1 MTVSFYSRSDA
12 FGAFSNF
19 ASYGVEMDGLWWPT
33 VEHYFQAQKFEDPAY
48 RERIRGCH
56 SPKQAAELG
65 RSRKLPLR
73 TDWDAVKDGV
83 MRAAVLKKFQTHEAL
98 AEMLLSTGEDVIVEN
113 APGDYYW
120 GCGKD
125 GSGLN
130 RLGEILMETRA
141 LIRASVAPA
150 REGR

>member
-1 MTVSFYSRSDA
+1 MTIYFYSRTDD

-19 ASYGVEMDGLWWPT
+19 APHGVEMEGLWWPT
-33 VEHYFQAQKFEDPAY
+33 VEHYFQAQKFTDEAQ
-48 RERIRGCH
+48 RARIHACH

-65 RSRKLPLR
+65 RSRKVPLR
-73 TDWDAVKDGV
+73 ADWEAVKDDI
-83 MRAAVLKKFQTHEAL
+83 MRAAVLKKFQTHTAL
-98 AEMLLSTGEDVIVEN
+98 AELLLSTGEEDIVEN

-141 LIRASVAPA
+141 LIRGAAESAD
-150 REGR
+150 

>member
-1 MTVSFYSRSDA
+1 MAIFFYSRTDA

-19 ASYGVEMDGLWWPT
+19 APFGVEMDGLWWRT
-33 VEHYFQAQKFEDPAY
+33 VEHYFQAQKFADPDY
-48 RERIRGCH
+48 RERIRSCR

-65 RSRKLPLR
+65 RSREVTLR
-73 TDWDAVKDGV
+73 SDWEAAKDDV
-83 MRAAVLKKFQTHEAL
+83 MRAAVLTKFQTHDDL
-98 AEMLLSTGEDVIVEN
+98 AAMLLDTGDEEIIEN

-141 LIRASVAPA
+141 LLRG
-150 REGR
+150 END